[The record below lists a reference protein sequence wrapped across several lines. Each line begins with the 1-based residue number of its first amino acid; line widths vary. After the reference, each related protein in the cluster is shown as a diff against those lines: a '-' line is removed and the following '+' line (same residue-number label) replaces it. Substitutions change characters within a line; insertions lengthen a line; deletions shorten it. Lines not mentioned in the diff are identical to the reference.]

1 MEWRVAAMPVTD
13 IVIATT
19 LILGIGSLAVSRARA
34 PAYQQR
40 FAELAVIAT
49 LAWIVAALVPL
60 PRPDLLPFAFEDR
73 SSARAGEVRSGIP
86 SADVLS
92 GASEIDASSPA
103 TAPADAGGVDSRG
116 SASIDSSPHRT
127 DGRIDVRGFA
137 RSDSRVIDSAGT
149 GFLDWLAVGYGA
161 VSLFLLGH
169 VVAGVFLVRRLV
181 RKSEPAPAWL
191 DRLFEE
197 RQREREIVRG
207 RLRVTHSTR
216 RPLLAG
222 IRTPTI
228 LIPLRLVDREKVT
241 ELGCVIDHELVHV
254 RRNDVASRTLF
265 AIAGVV
271 LWPHPLYWWLRNRAA
286 LAAEMLADDGA
297 HRGDRH
303 AYARVLLALAGELN
317 SLTPAPGFAPGAFRN
332 RSELTRRIEML
343 LSQKNRLV
351 TSCTRRHRVAQLVTT
366 AVILGASIG
375 LFGAR
380 ALPAEEPATPVQGDL
395 AKQARTQESLVDVP
409 DVPDLSSQGVQLH
422 NDSETD
428 DVLALVDRVLNLRN
442 DLELAKMEAVDAER
456 RHQIGELSDMTLR
469 RAQLQVLGLERRLQ
483 AILIMVDAEIQAA
496 GIELSEIQRAIDAG
510 TAHTSERS
518 HIVRLTA
525 RLKVLESIR

>member
-1 MEWRVAAMPVTD
+1 M
-13 IVIATT
+13 
-19 LILGIGSLAVSRARA
+19 
-34 PAYQQR
+34 
-40 FAELAVIAT
+40 
-49 LAWIVAALVPL
+49 
-60 PRPDLLPFAFEDR
+60 R
-73 SSARAGEVRSGIP
+73 SN
-86 SADVLS
+86 
-92 GASEIDASSPA
+92 
-103 TAPADAGGVDSRG
+103 
-116 SASIDSSPHRT
+116 SIDSSPDRN
-127 DGRIDVRGFA
+127 DGRGDAPGSDA
-137 RSDSRVIDSAGT
+137 RAFDHVGSGV
-149 GFLDWLAVGYGA
+149 LVWLAVAYGT
-161 VSLFLLGH
+161 VSLFLLWH
-169 VVAGVFLVRRLV
+169 VVAGVILVRRLV

-228 LIPLRLVDREKVT
+228 LIPSRLVHREKGT

-303 AYARVLLALAGELN
+303 TYARILLALARDLN
-317 SLTPAPGFAPGAFRN
+317 SLTPGPGFAPGAIRN

-343 LSQKNRLV
+343 LSQKDRLA
-351 TSCTRRHRVAQLVTT
+351 TSCTRRHRIAQLVTT
-366 AVILGASIG
+366 TFILGGSIG

-380 ALPAEEPATPVQGDL
+380 ALPAEEPATAEQRSL
-395 AKQARTQESLVDVP
+395 ATESRTQEPQADIP
-409 DVPDLSSQGVQLH
+409 GVTGPFAQAVQQ
-422 NDSETD
+422 DITSGTD
-428 DVLALVDRVLNLRN
+428 DVLALVDRVLDLRN
-442 DLELAKMEAVDAER
+442 NLELAKLEAVDAER
-456 RHQIGELSDMTLR
+456 RHQIGELSEMTLR
-469 RAQLQVLGLERRLQ
+469 HAQLQVLGLERRLQ

-496 GIELSEIQRAIDAG
+496 GIELSELQRAIDAG
-510 TAHTSERS
+510 TAHIAERS
-518 HIVRLTA
+518 HIVRLAA